1 MSLCNP
7 MDCSLPGFS
16 FHGIFQA
23 RILEWVAISYSGES
37 SQPKSQTQVSCI
49 SCIGRLILYHCAT
62 WEDPPKFKCQF
73 LYSVWANFSISLNH
87 SFLLEKTSTTVVCTA
102 LNSWK
107 DRMRLY
113 IWSTWCLVHW
123 EQPLLEGLEVVA
135 VVFVDAVIICFSHF
149 HLQAPHVLFCVWST
163 VLPICTCLS
172 FNHL

>member
-1 MSLCNP
+1 

-16 FHGIFQA
+16 IHGIFQA
-23 RILEWVAISYSGES
+23 RILEWVAISYCRES
-37 SQPKSQTQVSCI
+37 SQPKDEIQVSCI
-49 SCIGRLILYHCAT
+49 LTTVPLGKT
-62 WEDPPKFKCQF
+62 PPKFKSQF
-73 LYSVWANFSISLNH
+73 LYSVWANFSISWNH
-87 SFLLEKTSTTVVCTA
+87 SFLSEKASTTVVCTV

-113 IWSTWCLVHW
+113 IWSTWCLVRW
-123 EQPLLEGLEVVA
+123 EQPLLEGLELVVA

-149 HLQAPHVLFCVWST
+149 YLQAPHVLCYAWST